1 MTAAISVQDPERRLA
16 LAYASRDLREGLA
29 LLWALDEQ
37 MGAILASVRDPM
49 LAELRL
55 AWWREALEGLARG
68 EAQVDPIL
76 RGIARLPVDPEAL
89 ARLADGWI
97 ALLGDLPLENEAIRV
112 HAAER
117 GGVLFGQ
124 AVRLLGGNHDGL
136 EAAGEAWALVDLAA
150 RISDAETAAAARCL
164 ACEQLAAVKGRWP
177 RTLRPLAVL
186 TALARRDAT
195 RAANRQQGAP
205 GRLLRAII
213 AGISGY

>member
-1 MTAAISVQDPERRLA
+1 MTPAITVQDPERRLA
-16 LAYASRDLREGLA
+16 LAYASPDRRDGLA

-76 RGIARLPVDPEAL
+76 RGIAGLPIDPAAL
-89 ARLADGWI
+89 ARLANGWI
-97 ALLGDLPLENEAIRV
+97 ALLGDLPLAGDAIHE

-124 AVRLLGGNHDGL
+124 AARLLGGEHAGL

-150 RISDAETAAAARCL
+150 RISDAETAAAARHM
-164 ACEQLAAVKGRWP
+164 ARERLAAVKGCWP

-186 TALARRDAT
+186 TALARRDAM
-195 RAANRQQGAP
+195 RSGARQQGAP
-205 GRLLRAII
+205 GRLFRAII